1 VLAPLRKIPHAA
13 IPGNEF
19 PVLPNLECNGLA
31 ALDTQNIRDFPAT
44 QPRIAREVVG
54 SKGTIEGLSL
64 RALRRDDLSGDNLL
78 RLNSRQGTIAYTA
91 DSGSKLAL

>member
-1 VLAPLRKIPHAA
+1 MSPLAVGIESSPARARTSSQDSACGDSRKRV
-13 IPGNEF
+13 

-64 RALRRDDLSGDNLL
+64 RASLVKM
-78 RLNSRQGTIAYTA
+78 AP
-91 DSGSKLAL
+91 